1 MNFQNLKRED
11 QKKIPSSQGHFNT
24 SSGLFYLDNISVEY
38 HNNFKALKSVHLTIQ
53 QGEILFITGASGS
66 GKTTLLKVLAGDI
79 IPSEGR
85 LTGPYQDK
93 NHFIAEVF
101 QDLRLLGR
109 LTCRENLNLSYD
121 PNLYRNKNEFNSDVL
136 ELVKVMGI
144 SDKMNLK
151 ISEANGGLTQKIA
164 IIRAL
169 LARPT
174 ILLADEPTSSLDFE
188 STKKIFD
195 VINVY
200 NMKRNLTVV
209 WASHNRELVKK
220 FSGRIIHLDNGK
232 LIYSGHACFI

>member
-1 MNFQNLKRED
+1 MNLQNLKREN
-11 QKKIPSSQGHFNT
+11 QKKIPPSQGHFNS
-24 SSGLFYLDNISVEY
+24 SSGLFYLDNLSVEY
-38 HNNFKALKSVHLTIQ
+38 NNLKALKSIHLTIQ
-53 QGEILFITGASGS
+53 KGEILFVTGASGA
-66 GKTTLLKVLAGDI
+66 GKTTLLKVLSGDI
-79 IPSEGR
+79 IPTEGR
-85 LTGPYQDK
+85 LVGPYQDK

-101 QDLRLLGR
+101 QDLRLIPR
-109 LTCRENLNLSYD
+109 LSCRENLNLSYD
-121 PNLYRNKNEFNSDVL
+121 PNLYRNKNEFNNDIS

-151 ISEANGGLTQKIA
+151 ISEANGGLSQKVA

-209 WASHNRELVKK
+209 WASHHRELVKK
-220 FSGRIIHLDNGK
+220 FSGRIVHLDNGK